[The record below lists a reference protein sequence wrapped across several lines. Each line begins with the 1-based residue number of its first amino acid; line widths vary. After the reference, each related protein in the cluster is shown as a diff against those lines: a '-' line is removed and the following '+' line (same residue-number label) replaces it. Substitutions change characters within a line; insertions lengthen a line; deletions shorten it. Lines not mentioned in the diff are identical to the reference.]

1 MHTFQHKGLPSYP
14 SKTKCSLDLKLEKW
28 KSWSASC
35 RILELGSFHLSLKV
49 LYEIEKFIETFN
61 VTIVHFQSELS
72 NLIYGF
78 PTGNF
83 SIKLIQLNLYWW
95 FALYTLVILAVKY
108 LPRVILGKF
117 QGRQVQVFWICLKFW
132 INYAFKCIHRLSFWY
147 KIMLFAHVQNLNK
160 IKDRDNFTIRFLKIR
175 FR

>member
-1 MHTFQHKGLPSYP
+1 MQSGFEVGKME
-14 SKTKCSLDLKLEKW
+14 KLVSFLSNFGIGKFSFEFESFVRNW
-28 KSWSASC
+28 KIQRPLMWQLF
-35 RILELGSFHLSLKV
+35 IFNG
-49 LYEIEKFIETFN
+49 KF
-61 VTIVHFQSELS
+61 S

-132 INYAFKCIHRLSFWY
+132 FNYAFKCIHRLSFWY

-160 IKDRDNFTIRFLKIR
+160 IKDRDNFTIRFLKFR